1 VTVRTIGL
9 SATGHPVGEYVY
21 NAKLTFEKA
30 EELRRLRTA
39 HGWSF
44 KTLGARF
51 GINPATAHR
60 IVAGKAW
67 ATPVALLKGN
77 ATQADAEQIRALV
90 EQGHGHASIGKTI
103 NATGGSVLRVM
114 KANGMEGKSLPA
126 ENSAKTHCKH
136 GHPLFGGNLYLR
148 PDGNRGCREC
158 RRIADQR
165 FKRKSN

>member
-1 VTVRTIGL
+1 MQTIGL
-9 SATGHPVGEYVY
+9 SATGRPVGEYVY
-21 NAKLTFEKA
+21 NAKLTFEKV
-30 EELRRLRTA
+30 EELRRLRTS

-44 KTLGARF
+44 KKLGEIF
-51 GINPATAHR
+51 GINPATAHK
-60 IVAGKAW
+60 VATGKAW
-67 ATPVALLKGN
+67 ASPVRLLKGE
-77 ATQADAEQIRALV
+77 ATQANVEQIRTLV
-90 EQGHGHASIGKTI
+90 AQGYGYMRIGKII

-136 GHPLFGGNLYLR
+136 RHPLFGDNLYLR